1 VKMISGVDALE
12 RKRRADLEELAGR
25 MPDLL
30 RALAVNVAVLLPLL
44 LFDAQVLVV
53 SLRDRAG
60 EVVGRAEARE
70 VVTPLGRR
78 REDAQVRVREIAIG
92 WLRGSTSA
100 GDQSTWQETAELQ
113 RDLDKGAHVV

>member
-1 VKMISGVDALE
+1 MISGVDALE

-25 MPDLL
+25 VPDLF
-30 RALAVNVAVLLPLL
+30 RALAVDVAVLLPLL

-53 SLRDRAG
+53 SLRDRVG

-70 VVTPLGRR
+70 VVTLLGRR
-78 REDAQVRVREIAIG
+78 REDAQVRIGEVAIG

-100 GDQSTWQETAELQ
+100 GDQSAWQETAELQ